1 MRNRIPLLLALAA
14 GLAAAPPDGGALLHV
29 AVWPGT
35 QQLALDG
42 LSARIDGG
50 PAPVVSVRGKD
61 GGLMVLVVMDV
72 TEEMSLV
79 DVARDAVISSLEK
92 LPAGARVGVLRAQDG
107 LHVLLDP
114 TPDRDAV
121 GAAVRALPVSGRA
134 GLLDT
139 IEQASRIGDRILA
152 RADVRVAV
160 VYITDSNVRNYR
172 EDFTNPV
179 INSSDSHDMSRRFP
193 EGLVREKVSK
203 LESKMAGYQA
213 PAFIV
218 HLDYRTDQLNEA
230 YQTGLMQLASA
241 TGGSASFC
249 RSRAE
254 IPDAI
259 GTTFEAVAAHQSVVV
274 RIPGKA
280 GARAVQV
287 QLGYN
292 GRPLN
297 ARSRFVLGK

>member
-1 MRNRIPLLLALAA
+1 MRNGIPLLLALAA
-14 GLAAAPPDGGALLHV
+14 GLAADPPDSGVLLHV
-29 AVWPGT
+29 PVWSGA
-35 QQLALDG
+35 QQLALGG
-42 LSARIDGG
+42 LSARINGG
-50 PAPVVSVRGKD
+50 PAPVVSVRGPD

-72 TEEMSLV
+72 TEDMPLV
-79 DVARDAVISSLEK
+79 DVARDAMISSLEK

-121 GAAVRALPVSGRA
+121 SATVRALPVSGRA

-203 LESKMAGYQA
+203 LES
-213 PAFIV
+213 
-218 HLDYRTDQLNEA
+218 
-230 YQTGLMQLASA
+230 
-241 TGGSASFC
+241 
-249 RSRAE
+249 
-254 IPDAI
+254 
-259 GTTFEAVAAHQSVVV
+259 
-274 RIPGKA
+274 
-280 GARAVQV
+280 
-287 QLGYN
+287 
-292 GRPLN
+292 
-297 ARSRFVLGK
+297 